1 MEYVSFWIQIA
12 MCGQIESLSVPC
24 SIFAETQLGM
34 LHARPDFNLCK
45 ISMNNK
51 V

>member
-1 MEYVSFWIQIA
+1 MSALEYKLLTVHELKVFQSY
-12 MCGQIESLSVPC
+12 
-24 SIFAETQLGM
+24 SIFAETQLGT
-34 LHARPDFNLCK
+34 LHAGPDFNLCK

>member
-1 MEYVSFWIQIA
+1 MEYVGLRIQIA
-12 MCGQIESLSVPC
+12 ICAWIKSLSVPY
-24 SIFAETQLGM
+24 SIFAETQLEM
-34 LHARPDFNLCK
+34 LHAGPDFNLCK

>member
-1 MEYVSFWIQIA
+1 MECVDFRIQIA
-12 MCGQIESLSVPC
+12 ICTWIKSLSILY
-24 SIFAETQLGM
+24 SIFSETQLGM
-34 LHARPDFNLCK
+34 LHAGPDFNLCK

>member
-1 MEYVSFWIQIA
+1 MEYVSFRIQIA
-12 MCGQIESLSVPC
+12 ICAWIKSLSVPY

-34 LHARPDFNLCK
+34 LHAGPDFNLCK